1 MPSTTSISALID
13 SITEPPS
20 NSLISTP
27 NEQISN
33 INTILPIT
41 PPRLNK
47 RARYFAL
54 LKLNAEKSP
63 NVNNIYS
70 LVRDQI
76 KSEDINRAKK
86 RKIH

>member
-1 MPSTTSISALID
+1 MPSTTSIYTLID

-20 NSLISTP
+20 NSSISTP
-27 NEQISN
+27 NEHVSDP
-33 INTILPIT
+33 PIT

-54 LKLNAEKSP
+54 LRLNADKSP
-63 NVNNIYS
+63 GVNNIYN
-70 LVRDQI
+70 LVRKQI
-76 KSEDINRAKK
+76 KSEDNNRLKQ